1 MWSENDKK
9 QLWIFGVIT
18 LGIPLLLLLPYLGFG
33 SDPNVTLFSH
43 VVVLLPAF
51 ASVVCNWA
59 VKGAE
64 PIPKRF
70 YAFFSLIVLITAGF
84 YFAELFTSTPLESIY
99 FPFIECTLAVIA
111 LLILAFEPRNAKVK
125 YGLSF
130 SAGKG
135 STNGCVI
142 ALFILLY
149 FVRLIPGYADL
160 EYTEAFAAQLDQKA
174 LYLLYLP
181 FLFFVAYLPFWGEE
195 YGWRYCLQPLLQ
207 KKFGYWIG
215 TLINGFVWGLWHI
228 PMLIFS
234 HASDNVFYAGLR
246 QIAFCI
252 CLSFFLAFAKEVK
265 NNIWLLAFLHYLN
278 NQFAVFVS
286 LDPSSVGKINA
297 TGFLDA
303 LSIFIYNAIYILPF
317 LVYRLYLWKKA
328 KKAPANYSTRVLGGS

>member
-18 LGIPLLLLLPYLGFG
+18 LGGPLLLFLPYLGFG
-33 SDPNVTLFSH
+33 SDPNVTLFSN

-51 ASVVCNWA
+51 AAVICNWA
-59 VKGAE
+59 IKGAE
-64 PIPKRF
+64 LIPKRF
-70 YAFFSLIVLITAGF
+70 YAFFSLIVLITAVF
-84 YFAELFTSTPLESIY
+84 YFAELFTSTSLKSIY
-99 FPFIECTLAVIA
+99 SPFVESTLAVIA
-111 LLILAFEPRNAKVK
+111 LFILAFEPFNAKMK

-135 STNGCVI
+135 STNGGVI

-160 EYTEAFAAQLDQKA
+160 EYTEAFVAQLDQKA

-181 FLFFVAYLPFWGEE
+181 FLFFVAYLPYFGEE
-195 YGWRYCLQPLLQ
+195 YGWRYCLLPLLQ

-234 HASDNVFYAGLR
+234 RAGDNIFYDGLV
-246 QIAFCI
+246 QIVFCI
-252 CLSFFLAFAKEVK
+252 CLGFFFSFVKEVTD
-265 NNIWLLAFLHYLN
+265 NIWLLAFLHYLN

-297 TGFLDA
+297 TGFLDG
-303 LSIFIYNAIYILPF
+303 LSIFICNAVYILPF
-317 LVYRLYLWKKA
+317 LVHRLYIRQETKK
-328 KKAPANYSTRVLGGS
+328 STG

>member
-18 LGIPLLLLLPYLGFG
+18 FGAPLFLLLPYLGFG

-51 ASVVCNWA
+51 AAVVCNWA

-70 YAFFSLIVLITAGF
+70 YAFFSLIVLITVGF

-99 FPFIECTLAVIA
+99 FPFVECTLAVIA
-111 LLILAFEPRNAKVK
+111 LLVLAFEPRNAKTRC
-125 YGLSF
+125 GLSF

-135 STNGCVI
+135 STNGGAIV
-142 ALFILLY
+142 LFILLY
-149 FVRLIPGYADL
+149 FVRLIPGYTDL

-174 LYLLYLP
+174 LYLLTLP
-181 FLFFVAYLPFWGEE
+181 FLFFVAYLPFLGEE
-195 YGWRYCLQPLLQ
+195 YGWRYCLLPLLQ

-234 HASDNVFYAGLR
+234 HAGDNIFYDELV
-246 QIAFCI
+246 QIVFCI
-252 CLSFFLAFAKEVK
+252 CLGFFFAFVKEVT
-265 NNIWLLAFLHYLN
+265 NNIWLLVFLHYLN

-286 LDPSSVGKINA
+286 VDPSSVGKINA
-297 TGFLDA
+297 TGFLDG
-303 LSIFIYNAIYILPF
+303 LSIFICNAAYILPF
-317 LVYRLYLWKKA
+317 LVHRLYIRKKT
-328 KKAPANYSTRVLGGS
+328 KKSTG

>member
-9 QLWIFGVIT
+9 QLWIFGVIS
-18 LGIPLLLLLPYLGFG
+18 LGGPLLLFLTYLGFG

-51 ASVVCNWA
+51 AAVVCSWA

-70 YAFFSLIVLITAGF
+70 YAFFTMIVVITAGL
-84 YFAELFTSTPLESIY
+84 YFAELFTSTPMESIY
-99 FPFIECTLAVIA
+99 LPFIECALAVIA
-111 LLILAFEPRNAKVK
+111 LLILAFEPHNAKVK

-130 SAGKG
+130 TAGKD
-135 STNGCVI
+135 STNGGVI
-142 ALFILLY
+142 VLFILLY

-174 LYLLYLP
+174 LYLLTLP
-181 FLFFVAYLPFWGEE
+181 FLFFVSYLPFWGEE

-228 PMLIFS
+228 PMMIFS
-234 HASDNVFYAGLR
+234 HANYNIFYAELR

-252 CLSFFLAFAKEVK
+252 CLAFFLAFAKEVTD
-265 NNIWLLAFLHYLN
+265 NIWLVTFLHYLN
-278 NQFAVFVS
+278 NQFVVFTS
-286 LDPSSVGKINA
+286 IDPSYIGKVTATSISDVVAIFTLNSV
-297 TGFLDA
+297 F
-303 LSIFIYNAIYILPF
+303 ILPS
-317 LVYRLYLWKKA
+317 LIHRLYLCQKA
-328 KKAPANYSTRVLGGS
+328 KKSAS

>member
-1 MWSENDKK
+1 M
-9 QLWIFGVIT
+9 IT
-18 LGIPLLLLLPYLGFG
+18 LGVPLLLFLPYLGFG

-51 ASVVCNWA
+51 AAVICNWA
-59 VKGAE
+59 VKGVE
-64 PIPKRF
+64 PVPKRF

-84 YFAELFTSTPLESIY
+84 YFAELFTSTPLESVY
-99 FPFIECTLAVIA
+99 SPFVECTLAVIA
-111 LLILAFEPRNAKVK
+111 LLILAFEPRNAKIK

-135 STNGCVI
+135 STNGGVI

-160 EYTEAFAAQLDQKA
+160 EYTKAFAAQLDQKA

-181 FLFFVAYLPFWGEE
+181 ILFFVAYLPFLGEE
-195 YGWRYCLQPLLQ
+195 YGWRYCLLPLLQ

-215 TLINGFVWGLWHI
+215 TLVSGFVWGLWHI

-234 HASDNVFYAGLR
+234 RAGDNIFYDGLV
-246 QIAFCI
+246 QIVFCI
-252 CLSFFLAFAKEVK
+252 CSGFFFALVKEVT

-286 LDPSSVGKINA
+286 LAPSSVGKINA

-303 LSIFIYNAIYILPF
+303 LSVFICNAVYILPF
-317 LVYRLYLWKKA
+317 FAYRFYLWQKA
-328 KKAPANYSTRVLGGS
+328 KKGTG